1 MTSTKKKINK
11 FLIKTIIFYI
21 DLLMLIYDLKGNL
34 KNFKEKSQ
42 KQPHLASNKN
52 KHKTIYGNK
61 KSDNKGL
68 NLANNSSK

>member
-1 MTSTKKKINK
+1 
-11 FLIKTIIFYI
+11 
-21 DLLMLIYDLKGNL
+21 MLIYDLKGNL

-42 KQPHLASNKN
+42 KQPHLFSNKN

-68 NLANNSSK
+68 DLANNSCK

>member
-1 MTSTKKKINK
+1 
-11 FLIKTIIFYI
+11 
-21 DLLMLIYDLKGNL
+21 MLIYDLKGNL

-42 KQPHLASNKN
+42 KLPHLASNKN